1 MKRTTLIAV
10 TCAVL
15 IAATGFA
22 AAAPGNAPVSVDSS
36 ADDRRGNDHATA
48 DHADGNA
55 EHRENGAAA
64 DSGAD
69 ASTGQG
75 PSGDLPEQVPDHVS
89 AIHDRVSTFLSGGL
103 DGSLGD
109 AISSVTPDDDE
120 TATESSEVADTA
132 TDDGDADDETATDD
146 ANVDGD
152 ERSDVAEQPDSEG
165 EQSDDNRPESTEGD
179 E

>member
-22 AAAPGNAPVSVDSS
+22 AAAPGTAPVSVDSS
-36 ADDRRGNDHATA
+36 ADDADDRRANDHATA

-89 AIHDRVSTFLSGGL
+89 AIHDRVSAFLSGGL

-109 AISSVTPDDDE
+109 AISSVTPD
-120 TATESSEVADTA
+120 
-132 TDDGDADDETATDD
+132 DDETATDD